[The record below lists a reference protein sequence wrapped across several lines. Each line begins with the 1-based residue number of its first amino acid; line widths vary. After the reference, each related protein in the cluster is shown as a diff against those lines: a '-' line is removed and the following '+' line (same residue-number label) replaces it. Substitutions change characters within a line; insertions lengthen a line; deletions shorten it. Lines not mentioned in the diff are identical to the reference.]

1 MHYLIKDLV
10 EGKTFLCKDVDE
22 FCEDLSFK
30 SFMEMRG
37 IKSMFARPIKTLNG
51 KIIGVLV
58 MDFVKD
64 YRTWGDNAEEFLS
77 KQTKIIS
84 GYLA

>member
-1 MHYLIKDLV
+1 M
-10 EGKTFLCKDVDE
+10 DE

-64 YRTWGDNAEEFLS
+64 YRKWGDNAEEFLS

>member
-1 MHYLIKDLV
+1 V
-10 EGKTFLCKDVDE
+10 VGGKTFTCKDVEE
-22 FCEDLSFK
+22 FCDDLSFR

-58 MDFVKD
+58 MDFVKEH
-64 YRTWGDNAEEFLS
+64 RKWGNNAEDFLK
-77 KQTKIIS
+77 KQARMIS